1 MNSNQTLLSNKIA
14 EFFLLVGLFSI
25 PIYVQISHWFFL
37 LALPFSIYT
46 AVKEKQNLIIT
57 FKKLPKPAKYL
68 IGSIFI
74 YFLISIVGLAYTS
87 DLKSG
92 LSLVELKFTFIYVIL
107 IFLMIIPKK
116 KLHSKFI
123 KVFLISAILNALLCY
138 IIAFYRSGFGFQ
150 NKFFTYTGLAYHN
163 HPSYLSFYNT
173 VAVIILNHKFLTNW
187 KLGKTKIALISIL
200 GSLFSVSFIVLLSS
214 KAGIATWLIIMF
226 ITFIFDVIHQ
236 KQLFAGLLLLT
247 TSLLLFTIIYYNNP
261 SVSNRFKI
269 FVNTVENY
277 EPDILDPESTSSRI
291 DLWKRSYTLIKE
303 KPLLGYGTGSVTKEL
318 HKLNSNPDQKPLNA
332 HNQFINDFVE
342 NGIFGLLSLLSV
354 LIFFFLIIRKNI
366 FWSISISLAVGI
378 NFLVESMFS
387 RLAGV
392 IFIAV
397 IFGLAINY
405 GRTRT
410 KRAL

>member
-1 MNSNQTLLSNKIA
+1 MNINESLPSNKIA

-37 LALPFSIYT
+37 IALPFSIIT
-46 AVKEKQNLIIT
+46 AIKQKQNLLIT
-57 FKKLPKPAKYL
+57 INKLPKPAKLL
-68 IGSIFI
+68 IYSIVI
-74 YFLISIVGLAYTS
+74 YFLISLLGLSYTS
-87 DLKSG
+87 DIKSG

-107 IFLMIIPKK
+107 IFLMLIPKK

-123 KVFLISAILNALLCY
+123 KVFLFGTLLNALTCY
-138 IIAFYRSGFGFQ
+138 IIAFYKSGYGF
-150 NKFFTYTGLAYHN
+150 NNDYFTYTELAYHN

-187 KLGKTKIALISIL
+187 KLGKNKIALASIL
-200 GSLFSVSFIVLLSS
+200 ASLFSVSFIILLSS
-214 KAGIATWLIIMF
+214 KAGITTWLIIMF
-226 ITFIFDVIHQ
+226 LAFIFDVIHQ
-236 KQLFAGLLLLT
+236 KQHTAGLTLLT
-247 TSLLLFTIIYYNNP
+247 SSLLLFIIIYNNNTI
-261 SVSNRFKI
+261 VSKRFKI

-277 EPDILDPESTSSRI
+277 EPDLLDPESTSSRI

-303 KPLLGYGTGSVTKEL
+303 KPLFGYGTGSVTNEL
-318 HKLNSNPDQKPLNA
+318 HKLNTNQDQKPLNA

-342 NGIFGLLSLLSV
+342 NGLLGLLSLLSV
-354 LIFFFLIIRKNI
+354 LIFFFLIIRKNL
-366 FWSISISLAVGI
+366 FWSISISLAIGI

-405 GRTRT
+405 GRSRT
-410 KRAL
+410 KRTL